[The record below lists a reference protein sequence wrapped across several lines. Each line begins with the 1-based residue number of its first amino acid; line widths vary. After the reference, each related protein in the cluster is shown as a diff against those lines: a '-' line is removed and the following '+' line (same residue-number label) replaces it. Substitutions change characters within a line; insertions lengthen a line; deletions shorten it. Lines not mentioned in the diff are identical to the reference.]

1 MPRFSIN
8 PQKELKDD
16 STRRVIAE
24 TDSPR
29 TRESLNR
36 DLRNIGVAEG
46 DRVIVHTSMRSLG
59 WVNGGAVAYIQALQD
74 APGRSLCR
82 HSQAM

>member
-16 STRRVIAE
+16 STARVIAE

-29 TRESLNR
+29 TRESLRN
-36 DLRNIGVAEG
+36 DLRSIGVETA
-46 DRVIVHTSMRSLG
+46 DRVIVHTSMQTLG
-59 WVNGGAVAYIQALQD
+59 WVNGGPVAYIQAL
-74 APGRSLCR
+74 
-82 HSQAM
+82 